1 MMKCWVQRSVFV
13 SLKSVWLYLLLGLS
27 IQASGQNAGQTP
39 TGEHDSDQALVGAY
53 QMPVWVDAV
62 RRVCPWKSAD
72 AEGDIRLI
80 RKLND
85 DGSHGLFVQWLRKGL
100 AGAPTEAV
108 STLAIEELST
118 DYLVRIEMPEPQ
130 LSRDACLLKAIAEDM
145 MNERRYEFGLIL
157 KGPGDMQVQV
167 TRMLGGGV

>member
-1 MMKCWVQRSVFV
+1 MLRGWNQYSVIL
-13 SLKSVWLYLLLGLS
+13 SLKCVWPAFVLVLS
-27 IQASGQNAGQTP
+27 IQAFGHTSGNTSK
-39 TGEHDSDQALVGAY
+39 TGRVSDQALVGIY
-53 QMPVWVDAV
+53 QMPVWIDAV
-62 RRVCPWKSAD
+62 RRVCPWRSAD

-85 DGSHGLFVQWLRKGL
+85 DGSHGFFVQWLRKGL
-100 AGAPTEAV
+100 LGAPTEAV
-108 STLAIEELST
+108 STLAVEELST
-118 DYLVRIEMPEPQ
+118 DYLVRIEMPKPQ

-145 MNERRYEFGLIL
+145 MNERRYEFTLIL